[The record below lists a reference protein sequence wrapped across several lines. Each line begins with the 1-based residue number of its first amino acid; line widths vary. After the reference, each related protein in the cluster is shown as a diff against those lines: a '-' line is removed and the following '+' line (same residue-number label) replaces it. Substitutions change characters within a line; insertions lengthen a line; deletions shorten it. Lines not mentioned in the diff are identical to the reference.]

1 MAIILIAAK
10 YNIPICP
17 HGGGLGLC
25 NMIRHFAIWD
35 QISVAGHSN
44 NQLVEYVDF
53 LQDGVFIDPVK
64 ISKGSYVLPKTL
76 GWGLEMHNEFIQK
89 HLFPDG
95 PIWSNRL
102 KKSGVTFLGD

>member
-1 MAIILIAAK
+1 MEIRELKSFIIAAK
-10 YNIPICP
+10 YKIPICP

-35 QISVAGHSN
+35 QVAVSGHSN

-64 ISKGSYVLPKTL
+64 ISQLQDGMGDQPELKSFNEITEDFKEIDGSAEWELIDVQ
-76 GWGLEMHNEFIQK
+76 LE
-89 HLFPDG
+89 D
-95 PIWSNRL
+95 
-102 KKSGVTFLGD
+102 